1 MVLDRDLVP
10 QAAAVP
16 MRAGRVCLISSRG
29 GKRWVVPKGRLERG
43 RGPEVIALQ
52 EAWEEAGLLGILLP
66 KPLGT
71 YRYEKDDLVHR
82 VTVYQMD
89 VVAEMDDWPEVC
101 AGGGGGSASSAR
113 WSTSGTG
120 GSAGSSGVSRS
131 ATTRRSWHRPGRRD
145 SPAELGRTVRSVAL
159 NSLYRARPAG
169 PARAG
174 EGSRRPSAGRR
185 GSGRR
190 PSAGRRG
197 SGRRPAGRSVRS

>member
-10 QAAAVP
+10 QAAAIP

-89 VVAEMDDWPEVC
+89 VVAEMDDWPEV
-101 AGGGGGSASSAR
+101 SRRRR
-113 WSTSGTG
+113 WWVCLDRSLEHVRDRGLRRIIRGVTERDDSPFLA
-120 GSAGSSGVSRS
+120 SAGAPRL
-131 ATTRRSWHRPGRRD
+131 AH
-145 SPAELGRTVRSVAL
+145 
-159 NSLYRARPAG
+159 
-169 PARAG
+169 
-174 EGSRRPSAGRR
+174 
-185 GSGRR
+185 
-190 PSAGRRG
+190 
-197 SGRRPAGRSVRS
+197 